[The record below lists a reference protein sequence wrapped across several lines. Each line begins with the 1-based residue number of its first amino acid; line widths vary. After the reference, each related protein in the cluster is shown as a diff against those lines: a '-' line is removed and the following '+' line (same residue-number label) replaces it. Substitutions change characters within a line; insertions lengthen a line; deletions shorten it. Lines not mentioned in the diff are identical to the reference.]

1 MKNYYVATSAVDDN
15 GRVIHVEC
23 SDDVDGLSPDVL
35 AEPGVEV
42 ISAVNPAVAAYRYAR
57 EHGITGALVS
67 VNTSDA
73 YGLWAMLG
81 DELFPID
88 TGRTTIWEPKDEQDC

>member
-1 MKNYYVATSAVDDN
+1 MRNYYMATSAVDDN

-42 ISAVNPAVAAYRYAR
+42 ISAEDPAVAAYHYAR
-57 EHGITGALVS
+57 KHGVTGALVS

-73 YGLWAMLG
+73 YELWAMLG

-88 TGRTTIWEPKDEQDC
+88 TGRMTIWEAEDEPDR